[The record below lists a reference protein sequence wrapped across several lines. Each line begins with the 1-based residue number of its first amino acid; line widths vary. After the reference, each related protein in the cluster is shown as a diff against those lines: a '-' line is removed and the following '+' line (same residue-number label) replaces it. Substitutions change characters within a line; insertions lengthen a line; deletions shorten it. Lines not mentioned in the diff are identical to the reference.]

1 MDRFSR
7 RSVLTKILPASL
19 LAIVLPGFA
28 KGETQRDRTPPR
40 SRGEDQPHMQSA
52 LESLR
57 NAKRDLDQATS
68 DKGGHRVRALR
79 LVNQAIGEVER
90 GMRYDRRR

>member
-19 LAIVLPGFA
+19 IAIVLPA
-28 KGETQRDRTPPR
+28 YANSETQRGKTPPR
-40 SRGEDQPHMQSA
+40 EVVDDQPHMQSA
-52 LESLR
+52 LDSLR
-57 NAKRDLDQATS
+57 NAKRELDQATS

-90 GMRYDRRR
+90 GVRYDRRH